1 MKTKPFSSFI
11 PINIQTQQQLKTNNS
26 GEKQNSRMSSMS
38 NQHRWMGEQY
48 LLYSTIYRYAL
59 FYLFFVHA
67 LCNGDHNNIPKQ
79 AHEGGQM
86 FSHDWNRIVQAM
98 DATENKTDGKI
109 PGNGNVGPEH
119 TWWPKGWQIFF
130 VWV

>member
-1 MKTKPFSSFI
+1 M
-11 PINIQTQQQLKTNNS
+11 
-26 GEKQNSRMSSMS
+26 
-38 NQHRWMGEQY
+38 
-48 LLYSTIYRYAL
+48 LYSTIYRYAL

-119 TWWPKGWQIFF
+119 T
-130 VWV
+130 